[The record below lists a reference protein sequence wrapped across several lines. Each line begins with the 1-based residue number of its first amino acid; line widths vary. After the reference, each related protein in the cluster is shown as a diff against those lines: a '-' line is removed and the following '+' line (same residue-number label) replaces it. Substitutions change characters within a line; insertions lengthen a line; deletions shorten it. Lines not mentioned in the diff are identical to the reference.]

1 MGPTLESEVKL
12 IKQLTVV
19 YVNVRVGNEY
29 RDGFGAHHG
38 RDWGCA
44 ARDPHKMS

>member
-1 MGPTLESEVKL
+1 MESEVKL

-19 YVNVRVGNEY
+19 YVNVGNEY

-38 RDWGCA
+38 RDWVCA